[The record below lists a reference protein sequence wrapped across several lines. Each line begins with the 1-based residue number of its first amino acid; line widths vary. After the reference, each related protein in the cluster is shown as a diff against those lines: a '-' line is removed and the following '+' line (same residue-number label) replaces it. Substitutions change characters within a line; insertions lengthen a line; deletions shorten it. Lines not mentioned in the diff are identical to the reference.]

1 MDLDL
6 EWKMLEEEKLL
17 LEEDQK
23 EEKKYPHNFKFS
35 ND

>member
-6 EWKMLEEEKLL
+6 EWKKLEAEKLL
-17 LEEDQK
+17 PEEDQK
-23 EEKKYPHNFKFS
+23 EEKKYLHNFKFS